1 MSTHFGILLTVW
13 NSDHR
18 LFNFQIVLKFQGIDS
33 HGSGVRLIPMRGDL
47 VNDGVLCP
55 RSLRY
60 ISEVGSHRLILFQS
74 WLIPNACVSL
84 AGPYDNAY

>member
-13 NSDHR
+13 KSNHR

-60 ISEVGSHRLILFQS
+60 ISDVGSHRLILFQS
-74 WLIPNACVSL
+74 WLIPKACVSL
-84 AGPYDNAY
+84 AGPSDNSF